1 MNAPPPHRP
10 GFRAAP
16 AAAAAAAVMAAALVG
31 GSSAHAAERAP
42 GPGGP
47 VLTDLP
53 AIGTSA
59 DSVLTNADEYRIGA
73 MIVRGLRD
81 SGAIVE
87 DPEIAEYVQAVGSRL
102 ASHAQD
108 GGQRFTFFVVKDPG
122 INAFALPGGF
132 IGINADLVLATA
144 SESELASVLA
154 HEIAHVT
161 QRHIARGLEAQG
173 RNSLV
178 STAAMLAAILL
189 GVVSGNS
196 DIGMAGVMAGQSA
209 AVQRQINFTRDNEYE
224 ADRIGIATLVAAGFD
239 PHAMG
244 RFFETLGRRTG
255 SAFQTENARILEF
268 LQTHPVTSSRVAE
281 ARSRAAQYPT
291 VRPVDTLGYR
301 LARERLRVL
310 RLPVGADVDA
320 LYADAASADADSG
333 DHRYYGRGLALIE
346 AGRAPEAV
354 RIFRDLVRRHP
365 SVVEYHTGLGQAL
378 LAAGEPDASREALA
392 HAKELFP
399 RNVPVTVR
407 YGQALLQAGDAKT
420 AHTVLLDLFNV
431 VPPTLDQVRL
441 IALAA
446 SSAGETAEAN
456 YYMAE
461 YHLMSGDLTLGIETL
476 RTALASPDV
485 TPVQRSRFRA
495 RIDELKEYLPP
506 RLQAALE
513 RGEPLPQPRPEDG
526 VRRGR

>member
-1 MNAPPPHRP
+1 MGSTMHRRCGP
-10 GFRAAP
+10 LVAIVALAATAAP
-16 AAAAAAAVMAAALVG
+16 FAAPG
-31 GSSAHAAERAP
+31 AAEP
-42 GPGGP
+42 GQPAGPARGGP

-53 AIGTSA
+53 DIGTSA
-59 DSVLTNADEYRIGA
+59 DTVLSNADEYRIGA

-87 DPEIAEYVQAVGSRL
+87 DPEITEYVQSVGSRL

-132 IGINADLVLATA
+132 IGVNADLVLATA
-144 SESELASVLA
+144 GESELASVLA

-189 GVVSGNS
+189 GAVSGNS

-239 PHAMG
+239 PHAMA

-281 ARSRAAQYPT
+281 ARSRAAQYPA
-291 VRPVDTLGYR
+291 VRPVDTMGYR
-301 LARERLRVL
+301 LTRERLRVM
-310 RLPVGADVDA
+310 RLPAGADVDA
-320 LYADAASADADSG
+320 LYPDAVSADADAG
-333 DHRYYGRGLALIE
+333 DHRYYGRALALIE

-354 RIFRDLVRRHP
+354 RIFRDLVKRQP
-365 SVVEYHTGLGQAL
+365 NVTEFHTGLGQAL
-378 LAAGEPDASREALA
+378 LAAGETDASREALA

-407 YGQALLQAGDAKT
+407 YAQALLQAGDAKA
-420 AHTVLLDLFNV
+420 AHKVLLDLFNV

-476 RTALASPDV
+476 RTALASPNI

-513 RGEPLPQPRPEDG
+513 RGEPLPQPRPEDTAG
-526 VRRGR
+526 RRR